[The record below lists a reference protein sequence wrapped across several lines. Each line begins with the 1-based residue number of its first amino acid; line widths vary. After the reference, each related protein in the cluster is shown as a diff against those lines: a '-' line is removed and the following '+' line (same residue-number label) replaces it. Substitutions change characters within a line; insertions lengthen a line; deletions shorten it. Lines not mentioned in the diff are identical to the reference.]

1 MGTLKRNTTLKKDK
15 IQTEIGTY
23 SIASLFNTGLKNV
36 FLKSVRNIPSSQP
49 DNTTSKTN
57 SRKLGSVTIK

>member
-1 MGTLKRNTTLKKDK
+1 MEHLKKKHYSEEDK
-15 IQTEIGTY
+15 IQTEITY

-57 SRKLGSVTIK
+57 